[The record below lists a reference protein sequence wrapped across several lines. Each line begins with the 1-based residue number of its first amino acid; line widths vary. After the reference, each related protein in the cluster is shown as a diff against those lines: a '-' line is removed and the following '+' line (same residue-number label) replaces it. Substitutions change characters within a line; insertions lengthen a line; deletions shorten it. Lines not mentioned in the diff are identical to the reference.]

1 MNAND
6 KLIMKANVRFMLK
19 SKQRTGKGFLV
30 KTKTGKKG
38 RTFHSDVL
46 VNGKQ
51 LVYLSLSQ
59 KKYNETGM
67 LCDPTTL
74 EVIGFID

>member
-1 MNAND
+1 MP
-6 KLIMKANVRFMLK
+6 KLN
-19 SKQRTGKGFLV
+19 QPRTGKGFLV

-38 RTFHSDVL
+38 RTFHADAL

-51 LVYLSLSQ
+51 LVYLTKSQ
-59 KKYNETGM
+59 KTYSETGM
-67 LCDPTTL
+67 LCDPTTI